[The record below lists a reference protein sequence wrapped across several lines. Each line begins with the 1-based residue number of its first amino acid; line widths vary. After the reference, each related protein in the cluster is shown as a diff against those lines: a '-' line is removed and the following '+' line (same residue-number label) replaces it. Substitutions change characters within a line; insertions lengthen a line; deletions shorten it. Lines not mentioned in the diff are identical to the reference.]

1 MEDEKLSE
9 ETKAAE
15 KAEKERKIR
24 LEKIREERQSS
35 KPGETFETSD
45 WNGILNKKPE
55 VKVDE
60 DLKVHLKTHQID
72 GVQFMWECIIESVT
86 QKGNE
91 FILGSNQKGHGCI
104 LAHCMGLGK
113 TLQSIA
119 IMHTMYTHEFLKLK
133 HFLVLAPLNVCEN
146 WAIEVDKWTGSLQRP
161 LGCWNLQSSS
171 DYHERLDMCKEWEA
185 EGGVIVLGYSLFRI
199 LSTGANMNRKI
210 KRLLPKFKDFLLNKP
225 SLIVADEGHQLK
237 NSEAAISKAT
247 KQIKTMR
254 RIVLTGT
261 PMQNNLDEYHCMVD
275 FVRPN
280 LLGTNKE
287 FRNRF
292 ANPIRNGEHIDAT
305 DFDVNLMKKRAFI
318 LAKSLDGVVQR
329 KDYSYMCKHLPPK
342 HEYVLS
348 LQLTETQIKL
358 YEYYL
363 KVSFFPPS
371 KITPFSE
378 QINGFGNWW
387 QSLWS
392 WTLRR
397 FPDLP
402 FD

>member
-1 MEDEKLSE
+1 
-9 ETKAAE
+9 
-15 KAEKERKIR
+15 
-24 LEKIREERQSS
+24 
-35 KPGETFETSD
+35 
-45 WNGILNKKPE
+45 
-55 VKVDE
+55 
-60 DLKVHLKTHQID
+60 
-72 GVQFMWECIIESVT
+72 
-86 QKGNE
+86 
-91 FILGSNQKGHGCI
+91 
-104 LAHCMGLGK
+104 
-113 TLQSIA
+113 
-119 IMHTMYTHEFLKLK
+119 
-133 HFLVLAPLNVCEN
+133 
-146 WAIEVDKWTGSLQRP
+146 
-161 LGCWNLQSSS
+161 
-171 DYHERLDMCKEWEA
+171 
-185 EGGVIVLGYSLFRI
+185 
-199 LSTGANMNRKI
+199 MNRKV
-210 KRLLPKFKDFLLNKP
+210 KRLLPKFKEFLLNKS

-237 NSEAAISKAT
+237 NSESAISKAA

-261 PMQNNLDEYHCMVD
+261 PMQNNLDEYHCMLD

-363 KVSFFPPS
+363 KVYNFYWPGTYLFL
-371 KITPFSE
+371 E
-378 QINGFGNWW
+378 QINRSGNWW
-387 QSLWS
+387 QSLWP
-392 WTLRR
+392 WTFWR
-397 FPDLP
+397 FPDIP
-402 FD
+402 SYQQSSSSTPSANRATRSSGRTRGAQQFCCK